1 MPPKVETSP
10 TRAIALKAVQEGCGD
25 LSILVH
31 FMEPRDLR
39 PGDNG
44 IVGNCWPP
52 SLRKY
57 IPPRHPKLGYA
68 LFPVSAQLGP

>member
-1 MPPKVETSP
+1 MPPKVETCP
-10 TRAIALKAVQEGCGD
+10 TSLKAVQEGCED

-31 FMEPRDLR
+31 FMEPRELR
-39 PGDNG
+39 QGDNG

-52 SLRKY
+52 SSSKY
-57 IPPRHPKLGYA
+57 IPARQPKLSYA